1 MGFDE
6 RSADARRR
14 ALDRHA
20 PRLLRPGARPLLKPD
35 DLVELEVPELGTLAN
50 RIGDANIPARIEDLM
65 PTAADAVEAAPAA
78 G

>member
-1 MGFDE
+1 MP
-6 RSADARRR
+6 ADVLSTGTLPGCCGPE
-14 ALDRHA
+14 LDRW
-20 PRLLRPGARPLLKPD
+20 LKPD

-65 PTAADAVEAAPAA
+65 PTAADAVEAAQAA